1 MKYISEQEF
10 IQEQNKVYGVIL
22 GNERRKRGISLE
34 ELSSGILSRTT
45 LDRVEKGK
53 AEWTKLMGDTLML
66 RMGISPDYF
75 ESMASGEELDRWRLR
90 EDICLL
96 VPVSPGEAMAKLEE
110 YRQKYEKREP
120 LEEQFLL
127 KVEVILLLAED
138 MGKRREE
145 GKYDGLGADS
155 RAEAVLDTARQA
167 VSCTVRGDWEE
178 NLGSLWLAPGELEAI
193 LLVGAALSVCGR
205 KEEAWALWQSVWSY
219 PQKRRWKERTAVLIL
234 PQTAILG
241 MELSKAGE
249 RGRMYEPCREAL
261 ELLRRTCC
269 HCYVLPLLDNLCE
282 MEAVEPGE
290 KEYQEQAREFREMFR
305 ELYEWFDYPGYRIWQ
320 GISVDNTRE
329 AGLTLRMLRKFYG
342 KSREAAVYDGTEKV
356 ISPRQLEK
364 IERGIHKPSYEN
376 YSRLTRQYGKYM
388 EWNMPLLEKASADEL
403 ELRQRISTL
412 IEFRD
417 WERAQWEI
425 ERLRSTVNPKYPRV
439 RQELLFF
446 DALLKWE
453 REGASAECLDMMREA
468 LRYTVPDFEG
478 KDMKWWVFQREEM
491 MIAGDIGGLYRELGN
506 LEESKKWFE
515 AVIFSAD
522 QSSVRTGI
530 CHYGYDM
537 LTENYDN
544 LLGDMRYF
552 DQAIGMSEGTIRNVL
567 VLSRINGL
575 QRMFYHIAWNAFEAA
590 ADEPEEYEFFR
601 HKWRKAF
608 QISETMSNFLYDIHM
623 TSFMNERK
631 TKYLL

>member
-1 MKYISEQEF
+1 MEYISEQEF

-45 LDRVEKGK
+45 LDKVEKGK
-53 AEWTKLMGDTLML
+53 AEWTKLTGDTLML

-96 VPVSPGEAMAKLEE
+96 APVSPGEAMAKLEE
-110 YRQKYEKREP
+110 YRQKYEKREL

-127 KVEVILLLAED
+127 KVEVILMLAED

-145 GKYDGLGADS
+145 GARDGLGAGS
-155 RAEAVLDTARQA
+155 RAEAVLDTARRA

-178 NLGSLWLAPGELEAI
+178 NLDSLWLAPGELEAI
-193 LLVGAALSVCGR
+193 LLVGAALSACGR
-205 KEEAWALWQSVWSY
+205 KEEAWVLWQSVWDY

-234 PQTAILG
+234 PQAAILG

-269 HCYVLPLLDNLCE
+269 HCYVLPLLDSLCE

-290 KEYQEQAREFREMFR
+290 KEYLEQAREFRELFR
-305 ELYEWFDYPGYRIWQ
+305 ELYEWFDYPGYRMWQ

-364 IERGIHKPSYEN
+364 IEKGVHKPSYEN

-403 ELRQRISTL
+403 ELRQQICTL

-439 RQELLFF
+439 RQELLIN
-446 DALLKWE
+446 DALLKWG
-453 REGASAECLDMMREA
+453 REGASVECLDMIREA
-468 LRYTVPDFEG
+468 LRCTVPDFEG

-491 MIAGDIGGLYRELGN
+491 MIAGNIGSLYRKLGN

-515 AVIFSAD
+515 AVIFSVEQHSA
-522 QSSVRTGI
+522 RTGV
-530 CHYGYDM
+530 CHYGHEM
-537 LTENYDN
+537 LVESYDN
-544 LLGDMRYF
+544 LLGDMQCF
-552 DQAIGMSEGTIRNVL
+552 SQALRMSEGTIRKL
-567 VLSRINGL
+567 LMLPRINGL
-575 QRMFYHIAWNAFEAA
+575 HRVLYHIAWDAFEAA
-590 ADEPEEYEFFR
+590 VGEPEEYEFFR
-601 HKWRKAF
+601 HKWRQAF
-608 QISETMSNFLYDIHM
+608 QTSEVMADFLYDDRTKM
-623 TSFMNERK
+623 FLDERK
-631 TKYLL
+631 TKYIS

>member
-96 VPVSPGEAMAKLEE
+96 MPVSPGEAMAKLEE

-145 GKYDGLGADS
+145 GKYDGLGAGS
-155 RAEAVLDTARQA
+155 RAEAVLDTARWA
-167 VSCTVRGDWEE
+167 VSCTVRGDWEGK
-178 NLGSLWLAPGELEAI
+178 LDSLWLAPGELEAI

-205 KEEAWALWQSVWSY
+205 RKEAWALWQSVWNY

-234 PQTAILG
+234 PQAAILG

-282 MEAVEPGE
+282 MEAVDPGE
-290 KEYQEQAREFREMFR
+290 KEYLEQAREFRELFR
-305 ELYEWFDYPGYRIWQ
+305 EIYEWFDYPGYRIWQ

-364 IERGIHKPSYEN
+364 IEKGIHKPSYEN

-425 ERLRSTVNPKYPRV
+425 ERLRGTVNPKYPRV
-439 RQELLFF
+439 RQELLFY

-491 MIAGDIGGLYRELGN
+491 MIAGDIGDIYHRLGN

-515 AVIFSAD
+515 AVTFSVEQHSA
-522 QSSVRTGI
+522 RTGV
-530 CHYGYDM
+530 CHYGYEILM
-537 LTENYDN
+537 ESYDN
-544 LLGDMRYF
+544 LLGDMQCF
-552 DQAIGMSEGTIRNVL
+552 DQALRMSEGTIRKL
-567 VLSRINGL
+567 LMFPRINGL
-575 QRMFYHIAWNAFEAA
+575 HRMLYHIAWNAFEAA
-590 ADEPEEYEFFR
+590 AGEPEEYEFFR
-601 HKWRKAF
+601 HKWRRAF
-608 QISETMSNFLYDIHM
+608 QTSKMMTDFLHDDRIK
-623 TSFMNERK
+623 TLLDERK
-631 TKYLL
+631 EKYLS

>member
-1 MKYISEQEF
+1 MEYISEQEF

-45 LDRVEKGK
+45 LDKVEKGK
-53 AEWTKLMGDTLML
+53 AEWTKLTGDTLML

-96 VPVSPGEAMAKLEE
+96 APVSPKEAAAKLEE
-110 YRQKYEKREP
+110 YRKKYEKREP

-167 VSCTVRGDWEE
+167 VSCTVRGDWED

-193 LLVGAALSVCGR
+193 LLVGAALSACGR
-205 KEEAWALWQSVWSY
+205 KEEAWVLWQSVWNY
-219 PQKRRWKERTAVLIL
+219 PQTRKWKDRTAVLIL
-234 PQTAILG
+234 PQAAILG

-269 HCYVLPLLDNLCE
+269 HCYVLPLLDSLCE

-290 KEYQEQAREFREMFR
+290 KEYLEQAREFRELFR
-305 ELYEWFDYPGYRIWQ
+305 EIYEWFDYPGYRIWQ

-364 IERGIHKPSYEN
+364 IEKGIHKPSYEN

-412 IEFRD
+412 IEFKD

-439 RQELLFF
+439 RQELLFI

-453 REGASAECLDMMREA
+453 REGASAECLDMIREA
-468 LRYTVPDFEG
+468 LHCTVPDFEG

-515 AVIFSAD
+515 AVIFSVD
-522 QSSVRTGI
+522 QSRVRTGI

-537 LTENYDN
+537 LMENYDN

-567 VLSRINGL
+567 MLSRINGL

-590 ADEPEEYEFFR
+590 ADEPEEYESFR

-608 QISETMSNFLYDIHM
+608 QISETMSDFLYDIHM
-623 TSFMNERK
+623 ISFMNKRK

>member
-1 MKYISEQEF
+1 MEYISEQEF
-10 IQEQNKVYGVIL
+10 IQEHNKVYGVIL

-45 LDRVEKGK
+45 LDKVEKGK
-53 AEWTKLMGDTLML
+53 AEWTKLTGDTLML

-96 VPVSPGEAMAKLEE
+96 APVSPKEAAAKLEE
-110 YRQKYEKREP
+110 YRKKYEKREP

-127 KVEVILLLAED
+127 KVEVVLMLAED
-138 MGKRREE
+138 IGKRREE
-145 GKYDGLGADS
+145 GARDNLGAGS
-155 RAEAVLDTARQA
+155 RAQAVLDTARRA
-167 VSCTVRGDWEE
+167 VSCTVRGDWEGK
-178 NLGSLWLAPGELEAI
+178 LDSLWLAPGELEAI
-193 LLVGAALSVCGR
+193 LLVGAALSACGR
-205 KEEAWALWQSVWSY
+205 REEAWGLWQSVWSY

-234 PQTAILG
+234 PQAAILG
-241 MELSKAGE
+241 IELAKAGE

-269 HCYVLPLLDNLCE
+269 HCYVLPLLDSLCE
-282 MEAVEPGE
+282 LEAVEPGE
-290 KEYQEQAREFREMFR
+290 KEYLEQAREFRELFR

-364 IERGIHKPSYEN
+364 IEKGIHKPSYEN
-376 YSRLTRQYGKYM
+376 YSRLTRQYGKYT

-412 IEFRD
+412 IEFKD

-439 RQELLFF
+439 RQELLFC
-446 DALLKWE
+446 DAILKWE
-453 REGASAECLDMMREA
+453 QEGASAECQDMMLEA
-468 LRYTVPDFEG
+468 LRCTVPDFES
-478 KDMKWWVFQREEM
+478 KDMRWWVFQREEM
-491 MIAGDIGGLYRELGN
+491 MIASNIGGIYRKQGN

-515 AVIFSAD
+515 AVIFSVEQHSA
-522 QSSVRTGI
+522 RTGV
-530 CHYGYDM
+530 CHYGYEM
-537 LTENYDN
+537 LMESYDN
-544 LLGDMRYF
+544 LLGDMQYF
-552 DQAIGMSEGTIRNVL
+552 DQALRMSEGTIRKL
-567 VLSRINGL
+567 LMFPRINGL
-575 QRMFYHIAWNAFEAA
+575 HRMLYHIAWNAFEVAVG
-590 ADEPEEYEFFR
+590 EPEEYEFFR
-601 HKWRKAF
+601 HKWRQAF
-608 QISETMSNFLYDIHM
+608 RASEMMTDFLYDDYIK
-623 TSFMNERK
+623 TLLDERK
-631 TKYLL
+631 EKYLS

>member
-1 MKYISEQEF
+1 M
-10 IQEQNKVYGVIL
+10 
-22 GNERRKRGISLE
+22 
-34 ELSSGILSRTT
+34 
-45 LDRVEKGK
+45 
-53 AEWTKLMGDTLML
+53 
-66 RMGISPDYF
+66 
-75 ESMASGEELDRWRLR
+75 
-90 EDICLL
+90 
-96 VPVSPGEAMAKLEE
+96 
-110 YRQKYEKREP
+110 
-120 LEEQFLL
+120 
-127 KVEVILLLAED
+127 LAED

-145 GKYDGLGADS
+145 GARDGLGAGS
-155 RAEAVLDTARQA
+155 RAEAVLDTARRA

-178 NLGSLWLAPGELEAI
+178 NLDSLWLAPGELEAI

-205 KEEAWALWQSVWSY
+205 KEEAWALWQFVWDY

-234 PQTAILG
+234 PQAAILG

-269 HCYVLPLLDNLCE
+269 HCYVLSLLDCLCGLE
-282 MEAVEPGE
+282 TVEPGE
-290 KEYQEQAREFREMFR
+290 KEYLEQARGFREMFR

-364 IERGIHKPSYEN
+364 IEKGVHKPSYEN
-376 YSRLTRQYGKYM
+376 YSRLTRQYGKNM

-439 RQELLFF
+439 RQELLFI
-446 DALLKWE
+446 DAILKWE

-468 LRYTVPDFEG
+468 LRCTVPDFEG
-478 KDMKWWVFQREEM
+478 RDMKWWVFQREEM

-515 AVIFSAD
+515 AVIFSVE

-530 CHYGYDM
+530 CHYGYDV
-537 LTENYDN
+537 LTENHDN

-567 VLSRINGL
+567 MLSRINGL

-590 ADEPEEYEFFR
+590 VDEPEEYESFR

-608 QISETMSNFLYDIHM
+608 QISKTMSNFLYDIHM